1 MENKLV
7 VYGGNIIKGN
17 LKVSGAKNSILGLIA
32 AALIAHEPVIFTNV
46 PNILDIEN
54 YLKILNKL
62 GVESNWIKE
71 EGRLAIHAQNFD
83 SHIIDVDLAR
93 SFRASIGLICPLLIR
108 KKKIMIPFPG
118 GDQIGERPL
127 AEMMRGI
134 EMMGARI
141 KYESGIFLIERD
153 EILNGIDIELEYPSH
168 SATIVLMVL
177 ASFAQG
183 KTTINNAALEPEIID
198 MQNLL
203 TRMGVRIYG
212 AGSSKLIIYGTEAVK
227 GCEYDVMPD
236 RLQIGTYVVA
246 TLMTD
251 GEILVPRGYLQN
263 LESFMDLIKNIG
275 AIIETVD
282 TNTIRISGK
291 RPYRSVSFETN
302 PYPGVP
308 TDLQAILTAL
318 LTTCSGESYIKENV
332 FENRLHHIP
341 EIIKLGGIIEI
352 LSNRE
357 VVIKGPT
364 KFEDNHIVVA
374 KDIRGGMSLLLCGLS
389 LCEGEKVT
397 INNTFHIERGYPD
410 FVKTF
415 NSLGAHMQYQE
426 GANV

>member
-1 MENKLV
+1 
-7 VYGGNIIKGN
+7 
-17 LKVSGAKNSILGLIA
+17 
-32 AALIAHEPVIFTNV
+32 
-46 PNILDIEN
+46 
-54 YLKILNKL
+54 
-62 GVESNWIKE
+62 
-71 EGRLAIHAQNFD
+71 
-83 SHIIDVDLAR
+83 
-93 SFRASIGLICPLLIR
+93 
-108 KKKIMIPFPG
+108 MIPFPG

-341 EIIKLGGIIEI
+341 EIIKLGE
-352 LSNRE
+352 L
-357 VVIKGPT
+357 
-364 KFEDNHIVVA
+364 
-374 KDIRGGMSLLLCGLS
+374 
-389 LCEGEKVT
+389 
-397 INNTFHIERGYPD
+397 
-410 FVKTF
+410 
-415 NSLGAHMQYQE
+415 
-426 GANV
+426 